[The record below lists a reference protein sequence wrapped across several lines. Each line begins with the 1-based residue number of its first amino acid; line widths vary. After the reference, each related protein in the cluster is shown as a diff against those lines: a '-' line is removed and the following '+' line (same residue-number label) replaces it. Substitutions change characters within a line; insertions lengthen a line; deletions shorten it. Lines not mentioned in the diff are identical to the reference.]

1 VLLPLAIIVIFAAIV
16 AGLVVTTSR
25 RSGGQG
31 RLSRET
37 RSRDKAAGHVA
48 STSTELEAAA
58 SAEGRARGAEAQGA
72 ASAGVPAMRGET
84 GVAEWEPV
92 DEEALGVSRRQFLN
106 RANISMLGI
115 GMLPI
120 FGVSLI
126 AFLYPGKA
134 SGFGNKVNIG
144 KLADIIA
151 SITAKKTPF
160 YAASART
167 YVQLYP
173 NDAETLKAAD
183 SAYEGRGA
191 EMGLDQGFVALWQRC
206 VHLGCRV
213 PWCQSSQW
221 FECPCHGS
229 KYNKVGEKRDGPAP
243 RGLDRFA
250 VEVSGGDLLV
260 NTGIVI
266 QGPPL
271 GTDTT
276 GQKPE
281 GPACV

>member
-1 VLLPLAIIVIFAAIV
+1 MLPAAIFAIFGAIV
-16 AGLVVTTSR
+16 LVLVVTTAR
-25 RSGGQG
+25 RSSTSG

-37 RSRDKAAGHVA
+37 KSRDKSGPA
-48 STSTELEAAA
+48 STSATTELEAAD
-58 SAEGRARGAEAQGA
+58 SAVARERAALAQNEAV
-72 ASAGVPAMRGET
+72 SGVPAMVGET
-84 GVAEWEPV
+84 GIARWEPV
-92 DEEALGVSRRQFLN
+92 DEETLGVSRRQFLN

-126 AFLYPGKA
+126 AFLYPSGA
-134 SGFGNKVNIG
+134 GGFGSKVTVG
-144 KLADIIA
+144 KLSDILA
-151 SITAKKTPF
+151 SITAKKQPF

-167 YVQLYP
+167 YIQIFD
-173 NDAETLKAAD
+173 NAKTTAAEVT
-183 SAYEGRGA
+183 SAYEGREV
-191 EMGLDQGFVALWQRC
+191 EMGLPDGYVALWQRC

-229 KYNKVGEKRDGPAP
+229 KYSKIGEKRDGPAP

-250 VEVSGGDLLV
+250 TEVVDGNLVV
-260 NTGIVI
+260 NTGVII
-266 QGPPL
+266 QGPPI
-271 GTDTT
+271 GTTT
-276 GQKPE
+276 IDQKQE